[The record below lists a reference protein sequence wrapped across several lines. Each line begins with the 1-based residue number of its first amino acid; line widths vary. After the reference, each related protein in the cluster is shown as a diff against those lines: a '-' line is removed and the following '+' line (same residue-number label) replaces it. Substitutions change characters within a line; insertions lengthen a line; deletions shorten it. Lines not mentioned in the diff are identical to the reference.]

1 MPDAEF
7 LLLGDA
13 LWLEFIN
20 TAASPAQGP
29 DRLPDPAAYLRWT
42 KAVRL
47 EAPVSAAAFDDAIEF
62 RGRLVGMAL
71 ALEAGRSPPP
81 SAITA
86 VNDRLHGFV
95 GREQLLRIAG
105 SWQVRFVPARSPTAL
120 EAVACSVGE
129 TLSNPVVVVRQC
141 ANPACGLFFVDGSPQ
156 LSRRWCSPNC
166 RQRGKVERRRTSRPA
181 PLLAEG

>member
-1 MPDAEF
+1 VQDPEF
-7 LLLGDA
+7 RLLGDA

-20 TAASPAQGP
+20 TAESPTQGR

-47 EAPVSAAAFDDAIEF
+47 EAPVSAAAFGEAMEF
-62 RGRLVGMAL
+62 RGRLVSMAL
-71 ALEAGRSPPP
+71 ALEAGRSPPS

-86 VNDRLHGFV
+86 VNARLHGFD
-95 GREQLLRIAG
+95 GREQLVRIGG

-120 EAVACSVGE
+120 EAVARSVGE
-129 TLSNPVVVVRQC
+129 TLSNPVVVVRRC
-141 ANPACGLFFVDGSPQ
+141 ANPACGLFFADGSPQ
-156 LSRRWCSPNC
+156 LSRRWCGPDC
-166 RQRGKVERRRTSRPA
+166 RQRGRVERRRTSRPA